1 MREDWKVQPETA
13 DLSFFKTL
21 VFGPASYSD
30 HALKSYSQLE
40 REKQHLIVFLIRKKD
55 VVISII
61 RKIQLVVYYQ
71 RCILIG

>member
-40 REKQHLIVFLIRKKD
+40 REKQHLIVPLSKSCQQNSSSYNAVFECLKEESHKTE
-55 VVISII
+55 
-61 RKIQLVVYYQ
+61 
-71 RCILIG
+71 